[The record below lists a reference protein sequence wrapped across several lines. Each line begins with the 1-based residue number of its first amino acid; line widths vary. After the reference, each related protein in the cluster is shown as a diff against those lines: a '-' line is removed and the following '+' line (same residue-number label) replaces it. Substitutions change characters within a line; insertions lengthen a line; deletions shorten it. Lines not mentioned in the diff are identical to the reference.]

1 MRSMNYLTGFDYLGR
16 SSQSGDDGEDVY
28 EYVSHETGKHVYLN
42 AQGKAYD
49 FLGVTVSG
57 DNMFMAR

>member
-1 MRSMNYLTGFDYLGR
+1 MNTPTGFDYLGR

-28 EYVSHETGKHVYLN
+28 EYESHETGERVYLN
-42 AQGKAYD
+42 AKGKAYD

-57 DNMFMAR
+57 DNMFRAVP